1 MKLLLDKVSHP
12 PKLIFWL
19 KNFVTDSMNLLDD

>member
-19 KNFVTDSMNLLDD
+19 KNFVTDSIKLT